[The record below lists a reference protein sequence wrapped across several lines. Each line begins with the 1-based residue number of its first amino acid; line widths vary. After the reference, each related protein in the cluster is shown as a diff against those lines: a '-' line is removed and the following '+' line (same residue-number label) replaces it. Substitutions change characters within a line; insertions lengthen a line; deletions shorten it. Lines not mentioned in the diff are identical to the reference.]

1 VSVPDE
7 ELAHRHAATHRAAYR
22 LFASGS
28 PGGTVVDLDG
38 GVQAVM
44 TPAVPE
50 RSLFN
55 AVLYDES
62 APLLAALD
70 ELDRR
75 YDAAGVRAWT
85 VWTHP
90 GDIPTAEALRAAGHA
105 FDGEPMLM
113 GASLGELDLEPRRA
127 LTLAETDDWEAL
139 ARCNDAAY
147 GLTDG
152 TFGAALAGIADPA
165 ARAYVALDAGEPVAA
180 CGTVLRDGDAG
191 VLFVATMPSAQRRG
205 LASELMRHALREA
218 RAEGART
225 TSLEASAQGEPVY
238 ARMGYRSLGRLG
250 MWERRK
256 A

>member
-1 VSVPDE
+1 MTGDA
-7 ELAHRHAATHRAAYR
+7 ELRRRHAATHRAAYR

-28 PGGTVVDLDG
+28 PGGTVVELDG
-38 GVQAVM
+38 GVQAAI
-44 TPAVPE
+44 TPALPE

-55 AVLYDES
+55 AVLYAEPE
-62 APLLAALD
+62 PLLAALD

-75 YDAAGVRAWT
+75 YERAGVRAWT

-90 GDIPTAEALRAAGHA
+90 GDAATAEALRAAGHA

-113 GASLGELDLEPRRA
+113 GAPLDEVDLDPRAGLTLGEP
-127 LTLAETDDWEAL
+127 DDWPAL

-147 GLTDG
+147 GLTPG
-152 TFGAALAGIADPA
+152 TFGVALGGIGDPA
-165 ARAYVALDAGEPVAA
+165 AHAYVALDGGEPVAA
-180 CGTVLRDGDAG
+180 CGTVVHDGDAG
-191 VLFVATMPSAQRRG
+191 VLFVATVPAAQRRG

-218 RAEGART
+218 RAAGAST
-225 TSLEASAQGEPVY
+225 TTLEASAAGEPVY